1 MRFKHQGPGA
11 AVTLAQSKPSA
22 PNAILVADDDPT
34 MRLLISETLAGE
46 FGPIVEAEDG
56 KIAVDR
62 LGEGSFRLAVVDLHM
77 PVLDGFGVIASARAS
92 AETRHL
98 PIIVVTSRD
107 DVVAIERAFALGAT
121 SFICKPLNWNI
132 FRHQVRFVLETAR
145 IADEAR
151 GMQAHAQFQAALRR
165 AGMAAIASAASQA
178 AEGGGLPSPTPDML
192 GAVAKRVARI
202 RTACDLMAGDTA
214 LARTRESA
222 AELVAAAV
230 ERVERDIGTA
240 GRIAI
245 GDGDPA
251 VDCDRALAVTALA
264 EILRNAIT
272 HTEGGVRVGIVEAG
286 ATGVRFEIADAGP
299 GMAEASLEKAM
310 RPFSGGGDRPG
321 LGIAIARAIV
331 ERHGG
336 HFGILSEPAG
346 GTEVFLSF

>member
-1 MRFKHQGPGA
+1 MTEPG
-11 AVTLAQSKPSA
+11 QHSPD
-22 PNAILVADDDPT
+22 AILVADDDPT
-34 MRLLISETLAGE
+34 ARLLISDTLGGE
-46 FGPIVEAEDG
+46 FGPVVEAENG
-56 KIAVDR
+56 EIAAER
-62 LGEGSFRLAVVDLHM
+62 LAQGGVRLAVVDLYM
-77 PVLDGFGVIASARAS
+77 PVLDGFGVIARARAA

-132 FRHQVRFVLETAR
+132 FRHQVRFVLEAAR
-145 IADEAR
+145 MAEEAR

-165 AGMAAIASAASQA
+165 AGMAAIASAAGQA
-178 AEGGGLPSPTPDML
+178 ADGAGLASAAPDML
-192 GAVAKRVARI
+192 GTVARRVARI
-202 RTACDLMAGDTA
+202 RTACDLIAGDTA

-222 AELVAAAV
+222 AELVAGAI
-230 ERVERDIGTA
+230 ERVEREIGTA

-245 GDGDPA
+245 GDGDAA
-251 VDCDRALAVTALA
+251 VDCDRAQAVTALA
-264 EILRNAIT
+264 EILRNALVY
-272 HTEGGVRVGIVEAG
+272 TEGGVRVGIVPRGE
-286 ATGVRFEIADAGP
+286 TGVRFEIADVGP

-310 RPFSGGGDRPG
+310 RPFSSGNERPG

-336 HFGILSEPAG
+336 HFGILSEPVG